1 MSEQTSQGDSQP
13 SIEDRIEA
21 QLFGDEPDEAPVESE
36 DGEQAEE
43 ETEAQAEEPE
53 AALETVE
60 YEGKQYQVPPELKEA
75 VLRKQD
81 YTVKTQEVA
90 ELRRSA
96 EAQAERLNAQA
107 EFDKAITADR
117 EALSEINSQLK
128 QYREL
133 DWTGLDTDGL
143 LKLQRVVDQ
152 LKERKAEVEQ
162 TVSGKR
168 QQFDAWQQQTFATA
182 VQATEQYM
190 SNAVPGWGPKAGQ
203 DLTQYLSN
211 QGYGAEA
218 IRNVVKD
225 PVATL
230 MSWKAQQYDKAKGGA
245 VPAKG
250 ASPVVKPGAS
260 NPELSGRM
268 QNLNFRKQISQ
279 TKSSRG
285 KADLIQKRLERMV

>member
-13 SIEDRIEA
+13 SIEGRIEA

-143 LKLQRVVDQ
+143 LKLQRVVDH
-152 LKERKAEVEQ
+152 LKERKAEVE
-162 TVSGKR
+162 
-168 QQFDAWQQQTFATA
+168 
-182 VQATEQYM
+182 
-190 SNAVPGWGPKAGQ
+190 
-203 DLTQYLSN
+203 
-211 QGYGAEA
+211 
-218 IRNVVKD
+218 
-225 PVATL
+225 
-230 MSWKAQQYDKAKGGA
+230 
-245 VPAKG
+245 
-250 ASPVVKPGAS
+250 
-260 NPELSGRM
+260 
-268 QNLNFRKQISQ
+268 
-279 TKSSRG
+279 
-285 KADLIQKRLERMV
+285 

>member
-1 MSEQTSQGDSQP
+1 MSRTRPP
-13 SIEDRIEA
+13 SKA
-21 QLFGDEPDEAPVESE
+21 KTAS
-36 DGEQAEE
+36 EQAEE

-190 SNAVPGWGPKAGQ
+190 SKAVPGWGPKAGQ